1 MVNQLK
7 MRPWFQD
14 LVKLEVGK
22 CLAHKNKMSEVV
34 SLLAL
39 QVSLVVLAKEQAQL
53 SEAQVDWV
61 ALQMI
66 PTQTLTLI

>member
-22 CLAHKNKMSEVV
+22 YLAHKNKMSEVV
-34 SLLAL
+34 SLLVL
-39 QVSLVVLAKEQAQL
+39 QVSLVVLAQEQAQL